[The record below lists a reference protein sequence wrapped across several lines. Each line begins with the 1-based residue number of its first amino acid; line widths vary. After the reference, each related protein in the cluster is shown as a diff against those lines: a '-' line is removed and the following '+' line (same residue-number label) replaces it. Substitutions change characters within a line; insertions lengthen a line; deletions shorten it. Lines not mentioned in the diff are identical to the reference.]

1 MSEVLTEYG
10 SGFTERYVKSVGAR
24 EDIEPETRW
33 ADDGVD
39 RVKVWMNEIKDDTLK
54 KKKMK

>member
-54 KKKMK
+54 KKK